1 MRRAPTELRVD
12 ARRIYSERTDS
23 YLRFIRSVGYPQGIR
38 SYFARASIL
47 RADLRI
53 LDAGCGSG
61 VVSLALREAL
71 LARGLGVGSI
81 DGFDL
86 TPAMLE
92 RFREVLAARGI
103 SEIRLREANVL
114 ELDGLPEAWQA
125 YDLVVSGSM
134 LEHIPREAL
143 PRALGALRGRLGDGG
158 SMVLFITRRNWLMKP
173 LIESWWHANLY
184 TRAELERAFERAGF
198 SAVRFARFPLPYTH
212 LNLWGHI
219 VEARR

>member
-1 MRRAPTELRVD
+1 MD
-12 ARRIYSERTDS
+12 AHRIYSERTDS

-47 RADLRI
+47 RSDLRI

-61 VVSLALREAL
+61 VVSLAARDAL
-71 LARGLGVGSI
+71 LARGLGGGSI

-92 RFREVLAARGI
+92 RFREVLEVQGI
-103 SEIRLREANVL
+103 REIRLREANVL
-114 ELDGLPEAWQA
+114 ELDALPDSWQA

-134 LEHIPREAL
+134 LEHIPRENLPNAL
-143 PRALGALRGRLGDGG
+143 RALRARLNDHGR
-158 SMVLFITRRNWLMKP
+158 MVLFITRRNWLMRP
-173 LIESWWHANLY
+173 LIQSWWHANLY
-184 TRAELERAFERAGF
+184 TRSELELAFERAGF
-198 SAVRFARFPLPYTH
+198 SATSFARFPLPYTH

-219 VEARR
+219 VEAQR

>member
-1 MRRAPTELRVD
+1 VD
-12 ARRIYSERTDS
+12 ALRIYSERTDS

-38 SYFARASIL
+38 SYFAHASIL

-92 RFREVLAARGI
+92 RFREVLAAHGI

-114 ELDGLPEAWQA
+114 ELETLPESWQA

-143 PRALGALRGRLGDGG
+143 PRALGALRGRLGEVDEAAHREL
-158 SMVLFITRRNWLMKP
+158 VAREP
-173 LIESWWHANLY
+173 LHASG
-184 TRAELERAFERAGF
+184 ARAG
-198 SAVRFARFPLPYTH
+198 VRASRLFGRPLRSVSSTLH
-212 LNLWGHI
+212 ASQSLGSH
-219 VEARR
+219 RRSPSMIRGLRVTRVP